1 MQNSRT
7 VVGVDIAKRVFQ
19 LHWVETETGELIG
32 LRLTRAKFL
41 EHFANRATC
50 LVGMEAC
57 GGAQHWARRLL
68 ALGHEVRLLPAK
80 MVRPF
85 VTGNKDDAHDARAIW
100 TAVQQPGVKTVAVKS
115 EEQQGILALH
125 RMRQQ
130 LVKFRTAQI
139 NCLRGL
145 LAEHGEVM
153 PHGRAGMRRDI
164 ASALERVSQRLPGL
178 VVDTLREQWVRVTDL
193 DGEIDRIERRLT
205 AWHRQT
211 LASRRIA
218 AIPGVGVLSATAA
231 VATMGDPTAFRSG
244 REFAAWLGL
253 VPRHTGTGGRVRML
267 GISKRGDTY
276 LRTLLI
282 HGARS
287 ALVHGKLP
295 SAWQLGLVRRRP
307 SNVVVVALANKTA
320 RTIWALLAHDRAYEP
335 NFRPSICL
343 AQGGE

>member
-1 MQNSRT
+1 MTRLGEATQPSRT
-7 VVGVDIAKRVFQ
+7 RLAAPNSSVRDALRYGDDLNTYIDVIVR
-19 LHWVETETGELIG
+19 ELEAI
-32 LRLTRAKFL
+32 L
-41 EHFANRATC
+41 
-50 LVGMEAC
+50 GMEAC

-68 ALGHEVRLLPAK
+68 ALGHEVRLLPAR

-153 PHGRAGMRRDI
+153 PQGQAGMRRDI

-193 DGEIDRIERRLT
+193 DSEIDR
-205 AWHRQT
+205 
-211 LASRRIA
+211 
-218 AIPGVGVLSATAA
+218 
-231 VATMGDPTAFRSG
+231 
-244 REFAAWLGL
+244 
-253 VPRHTGTGGRVRML
+253 
-267 GISKRGDTY
+267 
-276 LRTLLI
+276 
-282 HGARS
+282 
-287 ALVHGKLP
+287 
-295 SAWQLGLVRRRP
+295 
-307 SNVVVVALANKTA
+307 
-320 RTIWALLAHDRAYEP
+320 
-335 NFRPSICL
+335 
-343 AQGGE
+343 